1 MSPFL
6 SACPPQEPSPKT
18 RKKFGC
24 FSSRAPNFVL
34 GSLNRFIFPVPVQVT
49 ARPVY
54 SCGLVLIVVVSLM
67 DRQMDEDTR
76 RRLKRLV
83 IVRPS
88 LWIPERI
95 TRPDKI
101 WLLREDG
108 AKGSSKM
115 SSIIRC
121 CLSSAHLLWVTP
133 VHHYRLAS
141 LIWGFLSLHM

>member
-24 FSSRAPNFVL
+24 FSSSAPNFVL

-67 DRQMDEDTR
+67 DRQMDEDTK

-83 IVRPS
+83 VSKS
-88 LWIPERI
+88 LDP
-95 TRPDKI
+95 
-101 WLLREDG
+101 REDH
-108 AKGSSKM
+108 KT
-115 SSIIRC
+115 RQN
-121 CLSSAHLLWVTP
+121 
-133 VHHYRLAS
+133 LAAERRWS
-141 LIWGFLSLHM
+141 